1 MIGQDLNTDSN
12 KIKMATRASLK
23 TTEELKIESIT
34 FPAFGTGVGGFPIEK
49 CAKIMMQETINYIND
64 KNFIKLFNF
73 VLFDQ
78 STFTTFVRELRKLL
92 NSEEQ
97 Y

>member
-97 Y
+97 